1 MEVGRWFEENLRYK
15 VGDGT
20 YTFFF
25 CLKILRRH
33 SRYVFFMVECKRRNM
48 KVAAS
53 VVGVSNELVVDWM
66 ALFDNVNLLV
76 NIADLWCW

>member
-1 MEVGRWFEENLRYK
+1 
-15 VGDGT
+15 
-20 YTFFF
+20 
-25 CLKILRRH
+25 
-33 SRYVFFMVECKRRNM
+33 M